1 MITCGHPC
9 VAQASREA
17 AEGKQQ
23 RCEGNEAFPF
33 IKTKPLVIGVTGG
46 MASGKSTIARML
58 SGRGIAH
65 VDADKLVH
73 QLLQHDRATGA
84 EIAAAFPAAKKGHG
98 IDRAA
103 LANHI
108 TKHPESLATLEAILH
123 PRVRAME
130 EEAIAIARR
139 NGLRALVLDIP
150 LLFETDA
157 DSLCDV
163 VIVAHAP
170 MHHRRRRAFAR
181 VGMSEAKWQRLIDR
195 QLPDRHRNALADIVI
210 RTDMGKAA
218 VKKQVKALMRAWG
231 LL

>member
-1 MITCGHPC
+1 MTSPHNDLC
-9 VAQASREA
+9 VASHGEPQRGGGAGGQAPRLHT
-17 AEGKQQ
+17 
-23 RCEGNEAFPF
+23 N
-33 IKTKPLVIGVTGG
+33 KPIVIGVTGG

-84 EIAAAFPAAKKGHG
+84 EIAAAFPATKKGHA

-108 TKHPESLATLEAILH
+108 TKHPESLAVLEAILH

>member
-1 MITCGHPC
+1 MNSGNDPC

-17 AEGKQQ
+17 AGGKQQ
-23 RCEGNEAFPF
+23 GCVGDKESPS
-33 IKTKPLVIGVTGG
+33 IKKPLIIGITGG

-73 QLLQHDRATGA
+73 QLLQHDRATVA
-84 EIAAAFPAAKKGHG
+84 QIAAAFPAAKKGHA

-103 LANHI
+103 LASHI
-108 TKHPESLATLEAILH
+108 AKHPEALAILESILH
-123 PRVRAME
+123 PRVRATE

-157 DSLCDV
+157 DQLCDI
-163 VIVAHAP
+163 VIVAHAKL
-170 MHHRRRRAFAR
+170 HHRRRRAFTRA
-181 VGMSEAKWQRLIDR
+181 GMSEAKWQRLIDR
-195 QLPDRHRNALADIVI
+195 QLPYHHRNALADIVI

>member
-1 MITCGHPC
+1 MSGGTQSERGERAISPRSG
-9 VAQASREA
+9 ASGWSVDQPEA
-17 AEGKQQ
+17 
-23 RCEGNEAFPF
+23 
-33 IKTKPLVIGVTGG
+33 IKRPLVIGITGG
-46 MASGKSTIARML
+46 MASGKSTIAKML
-58 SGRGIAH
+58 AGRGIAH

-73 QLLQHDRATGA
+73 QLLQHDRSTIA
-84 EIAAAFPAAKKGHG
+84 EIAAAFPAAKKSAS

-103 LANHI
+103 LASHI
-108 TKHPESLATLEAILH
+108 TKHPASLATLEAILH
-123 PRVRAME
+123 PRVRALE

-170 MHHRRRRAFAR
+170 MHHRRRRAFTRA
-181 VGMSEAKWQRLIDR
+181 GMTEAKWQRLIGR
-195 QLPDRHRNALADIVI
+195 QLPDHHRNQLADIVI

-218 VKKQVKALMRAWG
+218 VQKQVKALMRAWG

>member
-1 MITCGHPC
+1 MGR
-9 VAQASREA
+9 VAHESRA
-17 AEGKQQ
+17 AAGVLG
-23 RCEGNEAFPF
+23 GNTPF
-33 IKTKPLVIGVTGG
+33 SKPIVIGVTGG

-163 VIVAHAP
+163 VIAAHAP

>member
-1 MITCGHPC
+1 MGR
-9 VAQASREA
+9 VAHESRAAAGVLGGEA
-17 AEGKQQ
+17 
-23 RCEGNEAFPF
+23 PF
-33 IKTKPLVIGVTGG
+33 NKPIVIGVTGG

-73 QLLQHDRATGA
+73 QLLQHDHATGA
-84 EIAAAFPAAKKGHG
+84 EIAAAFPAAKKGHS

-103 LANHI
+103 LANHV
-108 TKHPESLATLEAILH
+108 TKHPESLAMLEAILH

-170 MHHRRRRAFAR
+170 LQHRRRRAFAR